1 MKTETKRILE
11 KAQAGDAEAQYL
23 TGLYYEDKEN
33 IDEAFL
39 WYERSA
45 TQGFVYGINAVA
57 VYYLKGMAVERDTGK
72 AIALLE
78 SIAEEL
84 PTAKA
89 NLGHIYLEGQGCPQD
104 IGKGLGLLRQAAD
117 SGDGLSAFTMGHIR
131 LKGLFGTPV
140 MYREAAGWFEK
151 AYELGIYDSVDFLC
165 DLYEGLYS
173 RGMRDIR
180 KHRLWSDVRK
190 SLEKVPC
197 TGPAMPSSSN
207 VGNVPVFGEANG
219 RQYIIISGEKA
230 YVDLLVAETFLVN
243 PDPDVYTEV
252 EHVDG
257 NMFNNAASNLRWIK
271 KRNKVY
277 GKEYESNID
286 RKD

>member
-1 MKTETKRILE
+1 MKEEIKKNLE
-11 KAQAGDAEAQYL
+11 KARAGDAEAQYL
-23 TGLYYEDKEN
+23 TGLYYEDKGDVN
-33 IDEAFL
+33 EAFQ
-39 WYERSA
+39 WYDRSA
-45 TQGFVYGINAVA
+45 MQGFVYGINSVA
-57 VYYLKGMAVERDTGK
+57 IHYLKGMAVEADVNK

-104 IGKGLGLLRQAAD
+104 IQKGIGLLRQAAD

-140 MYREAAGWFEK
+140 MYKEATGWFEK

-180 KHRLWSDVRK
+180 KYRLWSDVRK
-190 SLEKVPC
+190 SLEKGDSC
-197 TGPAMPSSSN
+197 IAPAMPSSAN
-207 VGNVPVFGEANG
+207 RGNVPVFGEANG
-219 RQYIIISGEKA
+219 RQYIIIGGEKA

-243 PDPDVYTEV
+243 PDPKVYTEV
-252 EHVDG
+252 EHIDG
-257 NMFNNAASNLRWIK
+257 DMSNNAASNLRWIK
-271 KRNKVY
+271 K
-277 GKEYESNID
+277 
-286 RKD
+286 

>member
-1 MKTETKRILE
+1 MKEETRKMLE
-11 KAQAGDAEAQYL
+11 KARAGDAEAQYL
-23 TGLYYEDKEN
+23 TGLYYEDKDN
-33 IDEAFL
+33 VNEAFL
-39 WYERSA
+39 WYDRSA
-45 TQGFVYGINAVA
+45 MQGFVYGINAVA
-57 VYYLKGMAVERDTGK
+57 VYCLKGLAVKRDVGR

-78 SIAEEL
+78 SIAEKE

-104 IGKGLGLLRQAAD
+104 IGKGIGLLRQAAD

-151 AYELGIYDSVDFLC
+151 ACELGIYDSVDFLC

-180 KHRLWSDVRK
+180 KYRLWSDVRK

-197 TGPAMPSSSN
+197 TGPAMPSSAKG
-207 VGNVPVFGEANG
+207 GNVPVFGEANG
-219 RQYIIISGEKA
+219 RQYIIIGGEKA
-230 YVDLLVAETFLVN
+230 YVDLLVAGTFLVN
-243 PDPDVYTEV
+243 PDPKAYTEV
-252 EHVDG
+252 EHIDG
-257 NMFNNAASNLRWIK
+257 DMSNNAADNLRWIK
-271 KRNKVY
+271 KQ
-277 GKEYESNID
+277 
-286 RKD
+286 

>member
-1 MKTETKRILE
+1 MKEEIKKMLE
-11 KAQAGDAEAQYL
+11 KARAGNAEAQYL
-23 TGLYYEDKEN
+23 TGLYYEDKGDVN
-33 IDEAFL
+33 EAFQ
-39 WYERSA
+39 WYDRSA
-45 TQGFVYGINAVA
+45 MQGFVYGINAVA
-57 VYYLKGMAVERDTGK
+57 IYYLKGMAVEADVNK

-89 NLGHIYLEGQGCPQD
+89 NLGHIYLEGEGCPQD
-104 IGKGLGLLRQAAD
+104 IQKGIGLLRQAAD

-140 MYREAAGWFEK
+140 MYKEATGWFEK

-180 KHRLWSDVRK
+180 KYRLWSDVRK
-190 SLEKVPC
+190 SLEKGDSC
-197 TGPAMPSSSN
+197 IAPAMPSSAN
-207 VGNVPVFGEANG
+207 GGNMPVFGEANG
-219 RQYIIISGEKA
+219 RQYIIIGGEKA

-243 PDPDVYTEV
+243 PDPKVYTEV
-252 EHVDG
+252 EHIDG
-257 NMFNNAASNLRWIK
+257 DMSNNAASNLRWIK
-271 KRNKVY
+271 K
-277 GKEYESNID
+277 
-286 RKD
+286 

>member
-23 TGLYYEDKEN
+23 IGMYYEDKGN
-33 IDEAFL
+33 TDEAFL

-45 TQGFVYGINAVA
+45 MQGFVYGINAVA
-57 VYYLKGMAVERDTGK
+57 VYYLKGMVVKRDVGR

-78 SIAEEL
+78 SIAEKE

-89 NLGHIYLEGQGCPQD
+89 NLGHIYLEGKGCPQD
-104 IGKGLGLLRQAAD
+104 IGKGIGFFRQAAD

-140 MYREAAGWFEK
+140 MYKEAAGWFEK

-173 RGMRDIR
+173 RGMRNIR
-180 KHRLWSDVRK
+180 KYRLWSDVRK

-197 TGPAMPSSSN
+197 TGPAMPSSAKG
-207 VGNVPVFGEANG
+207 GNVPVFGEANG
-219 RQYIIISGEKA
+219 RQYIIIGGEKA

-243 PDPDVYTEV
+243 PDPKVYTEV
-252 EHVDG
+252 EHIDG
-257 NMFNNAASNLRWIK
+257 DMSNNAASNLRWIK
-271 KRNKVY
+271 KK
-277 GKEYESNID
+277 
-286 RKD
+286 

>member
-1 MKTETKRILE
+1 MKEEIKKMLE
-11 KAQAGDAEAQYL
+11 KTRAGDAEAQYL
-23 TGLYYEDKEN
+23 TGLYYEDKGDVN
-33 IDEAFL
+33 EAFQ

-57 VYYLKGMAVERDTGK
+57 IYYLKGMAVEADVNK

-104 IGKGLGLLRQAAD
+104 IGKGIGLLGQAAD

-140 MYREAAGWFEK
+140 MYKEATGWFEK
-151 AYELGIYDSVDFLC
+151 AYELGIYDSVGFLC

-180 KHRLWSDVRK
+180 KYRLWSDVRK

-197 TGPAMPSSSN
+197 TGPAMPSSADG
-207 VGNVPVFGEANG
+207 GNVPVFGEANG
-219 RQYIIISGEKA
+219 RQYIIIGGEKA

-243 PDPDVYTEV
+243 PDPKTYTEV
-252 EHVDG
+252 EHIDG
-257 NMFNNAASNLRWIK
+257 DMSNNAADNLRWIK
-271 KRNKVY
+271 K
-277 GKEYESNID
+277 
-286 RKD
+286 

>member
-1 MKTETKRILE
+1 MKEETRKMLE
-11 KAQAGDAEAQYL
+11 KARAGDAEAQYL
-23 TGLYYEDKEN
+23 TGLYYEDKGDVN
-33 IDEAFL
+33 EAFQ
-39 WYERSA
+39 WYDRSA
-45 TQGFVYGINAVA
+45 MQGFVYGINAVA
-57 VYYLKGMAVERDTGK
+57 IYYLKGMAVEADVNK

-104 IGKGLGLLRQAAD
+104 IQKGIGLLRQAAD

-140 MYREAAGWFEK
+140 MYKEATGWFEK

-180 KHRLWSDVRK
+180 KYRLWSDVRK
-190 SLEKVPC
+190 SLEKEIPVSLRQCHHPQ
-197 TGPAMPSSSN
+197 TEAMCRCSGRQTADSTSSSAGRRLMSISSLLRHSWSILIRRSIRKWSILTATCPTMRLPIY
-207 VGNVPVFGEANG
+207 VG
-219 RQYIIISGEKA
+219 
-230 YVDLLVAETFLVN
+230 
-243 PDPDVYTEV
+243 
-252 EHVDG
+252 
-257 NMFNNAASNLRWIK
+257 
-271 KRNKVY
+271 
-277 GKEYESNID
+277 
-286 RKD
+286 